1 MFKKP
6 VDFIAQL
13 TYLTTEAGG
22 RKTPA
27 FSGYRPQVKFSFSE
41 MQTSGQQVFIDKQ
54 EVYPGDTV
62 KAQITII
69 SDTYFA
75 GKLYEGLDFEFLEG
89 SRIIGTGVILE
100 IINTTL
106 KKASA

>member
-6 VDFIAQL
+6 IDFIAEL
-13 TYLTTEAGG
+13 KYLTSEEGG

-27 FSGYRPQVKFSFSE
+27 SSGYRPQIKFPFSE
-41 MQTSGQQVFIDKQ
+41 MQTSGQQVFINKE
-54 EVYPGDTV
+54 EVYPGDSV

-69 SDTYFA
+69 SDNYFA
-75 GKLYEGLDFEFLEG
+75 GKLYEGLNFEFLEG

-100 IINTTL
+100 IINITL
-106 KKASA
+106 KQASA